1 MLVSHYRHLEEAG
14 MPFGPELIM
23 QGSLH
28 RLTPIL
34 MTALVAALGLLPL
47 AVSGELAGQ
56 EIEHAMAVVILGGL
70 FTSTV
75 LNLFVVPAMY
85 LRWGDERTKS

>member
-1 MLVSHYRHLEEAG
+1 
-14 MPFGPELIM
+14 MPFGHALIM
-23 QGSLH
+23 QGSVD

-47 AVSGELAGQ
+47 ALSGGRAGQ
-56 EIEHAMAVVILGGL
+56 EIEQPMAVVILGGL
-70 FTSTV
+70 CTSTV

-85 LRWGDERTKS
+85 LRWGGQSTES